1 MAVQS
6 KAALVLRAIS
16 MSAFVAVLGLWLPAA
31 ADTMSDA
38 DAAWRRQDFTTAA
51 QLYRSLAEQG
61 RASAQHAL
69 GKMYEN
75 GEGVPRNSAEAAK
88 WFRRAAEQGHAGAQ
102 LFLGG
107 MYSTGEGVPRDYVQA
122 YLWFSLSMAAGQGDY
137 AAHGRSDVMKK
148 MTPAQIAQGD
158 RLVSEWKPKKGQ

>member
-75 GEGVPRNSAEAAK
+75 GEGVPR
-88 WFRRAAEQGHAGAQ
+88 
-102 LFLGG
+102 
-107 MYSTGEGVPRDYVQA
+107 DYVQA
-122 YLWFSLSMAAGQGDY
+122 YMWFSLSMAAGQGDY